1 MNQHSFSY
9 RLRIA
14 QNSGCGLC
22 NQLYALSGCIDFLC
36 EHKKGPIFI
45 AVDQFLQQIGG
56 DDTCPLGE
64 VIDLAAFNDIL
75 APLGVVLIDRKA
87 RLEVVKAMCGLED
100 ITPQIAPLL
109 IEKER
114 GNTLY
119 LSPFFLAGKTVS
131 VQYRIG
137 QGVFTAT
144 SDSAGL
150 CIAFPDGEFMPS
162 PQLYFG
168 GSHNPLRFVHLLSS
182 IPFTAPFIK
191 DANREPCAKAGRE
204 PCAKLGQVTAVIH
217 LRLEQDAIDSF
228 SQQVAMTG
236 AELKHRLED
245 KYIALI
251 RRHVAPSTAILILS
265 SDYDNRVMRFL
276 HDEGYKVVTTEPK
289 PYDKREL
296 NAIHDLLTATV
307 TDAKTFI
314 GVYESSYSYTV
325 MFRLFKIKPALN
337 AVIFHMRQ
345 ADKPELVFTSATN
358 VDEMRSG

>member
-1 MNQHSFSY
+1 MNTHSFSY

-22 NQLYALSGCIDFLC
+22 NQLYALSGCIDFLLTQPRC
-36 EHKKGPIFI
+36 LEGPIFI

-56 DDTCPLGE
+56 DDTCPAGE
-64 VIDLAAFNDIL
+64 VIDLDAFNDIL
-75 APLGVVLIDRKA
+75 VPLGVVLLDRHA
-87 RLEVVKAMCGLED
+87 RLEIVKATCDLED
-100 ITPQIAPLL
+100 ITSQIAPLL
-109 IEKER
+109 LEKER

-137 QGVFTAT
+137 TGVFTAT
-144 SDSAGL
+144 SDSNGL
-150 CIAFPDGEFMPS
+150 CIAFPYGEFMPS

-168 GSHNPLRFVHLLSS
+168 GSNNPLRFVHLLSS
-182 IPFTAPFIK
+182 IPFTAPFVHCLARK
-191 DANREPCAKAGRE
+191 P
-204 PCAKLGQVTAVIH
+204 LGQVTTVIH
-217 LRLEQDAIDSF
+217 LRLEPDAIDSF
-228 SQQVAMTG
+228 SQQVALTG
-236 AELKHRLED
+236 AELKCRLED
-245 KYIALI
+245 KYIAVI
-251 RRHVAPSTAILILS
+251 RRHVAPSTAVLVLT

-276 HDEGYKVVTTEPK
+276 RDEEYKVVTTEPK

-296 NAIHDLLTATV
+296 NAIHDLLTATA

-337 AVIFHMRQ
+337 AVIFHMKQ
-345 ADKPELVFTSATN
+345 LTKPELVFTSTTD